1 MSSSKKIGTLTKP
14 KLYLLNADHLNNS
27 GSSKE
32 SKNAQQV
39 LNQWLNVGSVDE
51 LSLVGSRLLYRG
63 LLNVNLLQA
72 L

>member
-14 KLYLLNADHLNNS
+14 KLYLLNANHLKNS
-27 GSSKE
+27 SSKE

-39 LNQWLNVGSVDE
+39 LNQWLNVSSVDE